1 MEKIIKKQAMRV
13 CDRENLVAEIVE
25 GVVANNLKIVTT
37 AINKHKDYKLAQA
50 KRKRM
55 QKLYEKRL
63 ALNEELSKE
72 EREMTEIVRTINDSL
87 PIQFGEKDYGGRANL
102 SYVPYDNYKGGSF
115 SIESE
120 IPYNVRDKI
129 NRKVA
134 LQTMSNYCIDDIQ
147 SIIESLTKEF
157 SGGKK

>member
-1 MEKIIKKQAMRV
+1 MKKQAMRV
-13 CDRENLVAEIVE
+13 CDRQNLVAEIVE

-50 KRKRM
+50 KHKRIK
-55 QKLYEKRL
+55 KLYEKRQ
-63 ALNEELSKE
+63 ALNDELGKE

-87 PIQFGEKDYGGRANL
+87 PIQFGEKDYGGKANL
-102 SYVPYDNYKGGSF
+102 SYVPYDNYNGGSF
-115 SIESE
+115 SIDSE
-120 IPYNVRDKI
+120 IPYNLREKI
-129 NRKVA
+129 ERKVA
-134 LQTMSNYCIDDIQ
+134 LETMSSYCFDNIQ